1 MERRAAGK
9 HRVEEP
15 LTRTLGWVLSIAL
28 CVIAAAG
35 CAARFDGRTYRGD
48 GFEFRVAE
56 PPASWRPMKATG
68 AALSFEDST
77 TGGQIL
83 VNARCDRDGEDVP
96 LRSLTQH
103 LFIRFTERE
112 THSESVVPFDGREA
126 MRTDI
131 SAKLDGVQHRFVVW
145 VMKKDQCVYDLLY
158 FATPE
163 RFEQGAASFESWIR
177 EFSAL
182 PRPVNQ

>member
-1 MERRAAGK
+1 MERG
-9 HRVEEP
+9 
-15 LTRTLGWVLSIAL
+15 
-28 CVIAAAG
+28 AAAPSRWNSWGGCILAIVVGG
-35 CAARFDGRTYRGD
+35 CAGRFDGQVYRGD
-48 GFEFRVAE
+48 GFEFRVAV
-56 PPASWRPMKATG
+56 PPSTWRPMKATG
-68 AALSFEDST
+68 AALSFEDSSS
-77 TGGQIL
+77 GGRIL

-96 LRSLTQH
+96 LKSLTQH

-131 SAKLDGVQHRFVVW
+131 TAKLDGVTHRFVVW

-163 RFEQGAASFESWIR
+163 RFEQGAVSFEAWVR

-182 PRPVNQ
+182 PRPVDQ